1 METIISYILISKKL
15 SFQSFQ
21 IYIYI
26 YSILNFSILSTK
38 HIWLKI
44 EFLKQR
50 KKKNKDWKLRIFHS
64 PTFVSFLHF
73 LSSQSLNQMNLKFL
87 YSTLIRTSLFGHL
100 YSDSRT
106 KSHSLYTHWAPS
118 SLFLCLMH
126 KNKIPYIV
134 WHNNNF
140 LETKFSIL
148 SIISSQQNKRNLYL
162 FSIIPPFHVIYKTHM
177 I

>member
-26 YSILNFSILSTK
+26 YIYSILNFSVLSTK

-44 EFLKQR
+44 EFLKKR
-50 KKKNKDWKLRIFHS
+50 KKKNKDWKLRSFYS
-64 PTFVSFLHF
+64 PTFVSFLHS

-100 YSDSRT
+100 YSDPRT

-118 SLFLCLMH
+118 SLFLYLMH
-126 KNKIPYIV
+126 KNKK
-134 WHNNNF
+134 F
-140 LETKFSIL
+140 LI
-148 SIISSQQNKRNLYL
+148 
-162 FSIIPPFHVIYKTHM
+162 
-177 I
+177 